1 MVEVLTQNS
10 DTKTHS
16 FPLQQLQMK
25 KCLEKNPYI
34 FHTEKFPLKSL
45 SFPLHFL
52 EVIKAQVQK
61 FVIANNHFSYK
72 RSTPKLSSGRLL
84 PLLPRLALQ

>member
-34 FHTEKFPLKSL
+34 FHREKFPLKSL
-45 SFPLHFL
+45 NFPLHFL

-61 FVIANNHFSYK
+61 FVIANNHFS
-72 RSTPKLSSGRLL
+72 LSAVYFEHRMV
-84 PLLPRLALQ
+84 